1 VPWRESSRV
10 LAQDLTVAYCP
21 EDPAAPVSPEVAD
34 AVGAAAQ
41 ALARHGVNVEPA
53 HPPGFVHVARE
64 LDYYW
69 KDLAGTTGRTVVE
82 VYSMWDDYRSNM
94 LAFMARFDAILCPA
108 GPQPAPAYRERDNA
122 RFAYTVPFNLTGY
135 PVLVI
140 RTGQD
145 THGMPIGLQVA
156 ARSWRED
163 IALALGRML
172 EQELGGWQR
181 PVLV

>member
-1 VPWRESSRV
+1 
-10 LAQDLTVAYCP
+10 
-21 EDPAAPVSPEVAD
+21 
-34 AVGAAAQ
+34 
-41 ALARHGVNVEPA
+41 
-53 HPPGFVHVARE
+53 